1 MTDTWPRFTAPVVL
15 DESHD
20 LAEFSS
26 GEPTLD
32 DWLRGRALN
41 NLKLGATRSYGV
53 CAEAGSRRVIGY
65 YALAM
70 GGILARGVLGS
81 MRRNMPDPIPS
92 VILGRLAIDA
102 SCQGHGLGALL
113 LQDAVS
119 RSLRAAGEISARL
132 LVVHALSP
140 TAEAFYLHHG
150 FTRLPGEA
158 PTLAFD
164 LIKLARVVRS
174 DQG

>member
-1 MTDTWPRFTAPVVL
+1 MTDARPRFTAPVVL

-20 LAEFSS
+20 LADFSS

-41 NLKLGATRSYGV
+41 NLKLGATRSYVV
-53 CAEAGSRRVIGY
+53 CAAGSRRVIGY

-70 GGILARGVLGS
+70 GGILARGVPGS

-102 SCQGHGLGALL
+102 SCQGQGLGALL
-113 LQDAVS
+113 LQDAVD

-132 LVVHALSP
+132 FVVHALSP
-140 TAEAFYLHHG
+140 AAEAFYLHHG
-150 FTRLPGEA
+150 FTRLPGDA
-158 PTLAFD
+158 PTLALD
-164 LIKLARVVRS
+164 LIKLTRVRS
-174 DQG
+174 GQG